1 MSKIVVTEDPTGRRF
16 RRADNGDVVAYGDEL
31 ADGTVV
37 VKMRGREETR
47 RFKPL
52 FRIDLNWRVPRAGP
66 ASALARIAPAHGIRR

>member
-52 FRIDLNWRVPRAGP
+52 FRIDLNWRHHTAWTN
-66 ASALARIAPAHGIRR
+66 AARFVQTEVQNES